1 MGSINNLFESKELSF
16 QKLENILNYILHQ
29 ENINSQKFNI
39 LSEIG
44 LTKQY
49 SYLIKEKSFKDCA
62 YISQS
67 NKTLKNYISSSKEK
81 SNFFKWINLLFDIN
95 EDDLNSAPNLNP
107 KIAKLRQTPLNK
119 TFFRKNITKNLLNNE
134 SNIKILKYGFPKY
147 LRKFIW
153 EIIIEEKYSNNK
165 AFNYNEIKNKYNL
178 ILNRNK
184 NRKDTQIEK
193 DLYRTFSDDSD
204 KNENNLQKLK
214 NILGCT
220 NSLMKDGYCQGLNFI
235 VAFLL
240 KALDFDEIMTFYILK
255 NILPLISGYFE
266 NGFPL
271 LQKNKEIFLE
281 LFKELYP
288 DLNAHFM
295 KNDVFSEFWIS
306 RWLQTLFT
314 LSLDFNELCPIWDL
328 FLIKGFDF
336 SIYISL
342 AIVQILE
349 KNLLKLNDSSD
360 ILLCFKNFMNPEKIY
375 SRKSEEKNI
384 IPLSKLIEK
393 ALHIE
398 EKIKNNIIL
407 KKISINTKDDD
418 CDSSFTN
425 DTKETDTL
433 PSSNSSSH
441 GDYSNNSKNIIF
453 VYNSPNKNGLNNKK
467 KTFEN
472 IDLKNINF
480 RNIYNNTHDKN
491 NYSLYV
497 AQDTEQYI
505 YYNNVL
511 TNNAHVYNNFMI

>member
-1 MGSINNLFESKELSF
+1 
-16 QKLENILNYILHQ
+16 
-29 ENINSQKFNI
+29 
-39 LSEIG
+39 
-44 LTKQY
+44 
-49 SYLIKEKSFKDCA
+49 
-62 YISQS
+62 
-67 NKTLKNYISSSKEK
+67 
-81 SNFFKWINLLFDIN
+81 
-95 EDDLNSAPNLNP
+95 
-107 KIAKLRQTPLNK
+107 
-119 TFFRKNITKNLLNNE
+119 
-134 SNIKILKYGFPKY
+134 
-147 LRKFIW
+147 
-153 EIIIEEKYSNNK
+153 
-165 AFNYNEIKNKYNL
+165 
-178 ILNRNK
+178 
-184 NRKDTQIEK
+184 
-193 DLYRTFSDDSD
+193 
-204 KNENNLQKLK
+204 
-214 NILGCT
+214 
-220 NSLMKDGYCQGLNFI
+220 MKDGYCQGLNFI

-360 ILLCFKNFMNPEKIY
+360 ILSCFKNFMNPEKKY

-398 EKIKNNIIL
+398 EKIKNHLLL
-407 KKISINTKDDD
+407 KKISTNTKDDD

-453 VYNSPNKNGLNNKK
+453 VYNSPNKNGLNKKK
-467 KTFEN
+467 KTFE
-472 IDLKNINF
+472 KRF
-480 RNIYNNTHDKN
+480 KKY
-491 NYSLYV
+491 
-497 AQDTEQYI
+497 
-505 YYNNVL
+505 
-511 TNNAHVYNNFMI
+511 